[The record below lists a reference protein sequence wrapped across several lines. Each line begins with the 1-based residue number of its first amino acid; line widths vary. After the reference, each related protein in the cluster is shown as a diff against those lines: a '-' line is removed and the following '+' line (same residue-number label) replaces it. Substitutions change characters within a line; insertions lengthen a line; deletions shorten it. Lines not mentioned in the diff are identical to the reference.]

1 MATEL
6 KNISE
11 HLKPLARQLYEV
23 PTGKT
28 AIALNISVAPQAG
41 DVKLY
46 LFKVKPNGDKITLIP
61 NKLMADGDVYHPPLD
76 KFTLN
81 AGDRLFAKA
90 TSDEVS
96 PVRAIAWLGIQSI
109 FNPSNIELADIS
121 LSIAEKTN

>member
-23 PTGKT
+23 PAGKT
-28 AIALNISVAPQAG
+28 AIALNISVASQFG

-46 LFKVKPNGDKITLIP
+46 LFKMKPNGDKITLIP
-61 NKLMADGDVYHPPLD
+61 NKVMSLADVYSPPLD
-76 KFTLN
+76 KLTLN

-90 TSDEVS
+90 SSDEVS

-109 FNPSNIELADIS
+109 FEPSNIELADIS
-121 LSIAEKTN
+121 ISIAEKTN